1 MALEL
6 RYPRS
11 KWWYG
16 RVAIGEQRRG
26 SGTGGTAA
34 HDKHIAIVNHTG
46 LLPTSRLR

>member
-16 RVAIGEQRRG
+16 RVAIGERRILKNPE
-26 SGTGGTAA
+26 
-34 HDKHIAIVNHTG
+34 KHSLKKNP
-46 LLPTSRLR
+46 PTSITAVASESPKN